1 MTLKLAVTVG
11 LLATLLAAYADAA
24 LVSYVCVSKPDKLA
38 HHLYSFQMCN

>member
-24 LVSYVCVSKPDKLA
+24 LVSYNVCVSKPDKL
-38 HHLYSFQMCN
+38 